1 MRVYQPKKELDVLRG
16 ALKHLYLLG
25 QALEHRSGATKEH
38 LDMVEKIRKQVSEA
52 RELIEKGAL

>member
-16 ALKHLYLLG
+16 ALKNLYLLG

-38 LDMVEKIRKQVSEA
+38 LDMVEKVRKQVSEA
-52 RELIEKGAL
+52 LELIDKGE